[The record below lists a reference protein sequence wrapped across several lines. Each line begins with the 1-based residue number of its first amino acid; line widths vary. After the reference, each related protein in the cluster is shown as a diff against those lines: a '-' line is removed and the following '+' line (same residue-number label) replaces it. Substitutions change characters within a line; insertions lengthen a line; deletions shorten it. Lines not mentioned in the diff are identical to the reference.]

1 VSNAWGIDGYRKGW
15 IAVAIGPQ
23 GKCRF
28 ELIGNTAT
36 LAALDPAMTMID
48 IPIGLP
54 ERGYRDC
61 DKAARALLKG
71 AQSRVF
77 LGLRRPL
84 LGYLD
89 NYAAANAW
97 AKEADGKGLA
107 KQAFAI
113 LPKIAAIDRVMSPE
127 RQERFRESHPEL
139 VFARLNGGAPLISK
153 HVPDGLCARRDIL
166 ARHGF
171 DDIDRWLGQ
180 LRGTGAKPDD
190 LLDACVLAVAANEA
204 LAGQARRVAGI
215 DRRDAKGLRMEI
227 WY

>member
-1 VSNAWGIDGYRKGW
+1 MNDAWGVDGYRRGW
-15 IAVAIGPQ
+15 IVVAIAPNGTR
-23 GKCRF
+23 RF
-28 ELIGNTAT
+28 ELVHSA
-36 LAALDPAMTMID
+36 AALAQGDAAIILID

-54 ERGYRDC
+54 ESGERGC
-61 DKAARALLKG
+61 DHAARKLLPG

-84 LGYLD
+84 LGYSGD
-89 NYAAANAW
+89 YAAAKGW
-97 AKEADGKGLA
+97 AKRDGKGLA
-107 KQAFAI
+107 KQAFNI
-113 LPKIAAIDRVMSPE
+113 LPKIAAIDAIMSPE
-127 RQERFRESHPEL
+127 RQDRFRESHPEL
-139 VFARLNGGAPLISK
+139 VFARLNGGAPLASK
-153 HVPDGLCARRDIL
+153 HTPQGLQARRDIL

-171 DDIDRWLGQ
+171 DALESWLGQ

-204 LAGQARRVAGI
+204 VGGRTRRVDGL